1 MVAPGTTTDGRAD
14 TGERR
19 VGAPQW
25 MHGPMADVALALVWI
40 PFAVVAHVLQG
51 QTGDRVPAFVA
62 AVFLLSFSHQPLTLA
77 LVYGDP
83 DQLRLRRAI
92 FTWSPLVFVVAVFA
106 GLNISM
112 VALAVVGGLWNAEH
126 TLMQRYGIVR
136 IYGRKAGQGDGR
148 LERAMLFSWLAL
160 ALVWV
165 GADAAT
171 PDRIRQVDLGE
182 NNTLAVEQLASL
194 RTVASVLVPIAL
206 AVALGLGVAF
216 VVQEWRHRRQAN
228 PAKWVYV
235 ASTAALFGV
244 LLVDPLAGLMGYVGA
259 HAVEYF
265 VVVRQS
271 LGRRYGAGAAEPIPV
286 GAPAGAADVG
296 DVATAPR
303 RPVPLA
309 RAVRSPLGRD
319 GFLVVYVALIVGIVM
334 VLERLGSPT
343 AYAVV
348 FFTLGGLHVFYD
360 GFIWKLRR
368 APVAA
373 SLAIPTPAP

>member
-1 MVAPGTTTDGRAD
+1 MVAPGTTTDGRAA

-25 MHGPMADVALALVWI
+25 MHGPIADVALALVWI
-40 PFAVVAHVLQG
+40 PFAAVAHVLQG
-51 QTGDRVPAFVA
+51 QAGDRLPAFVA

-194 RTVASVLVPIAL
+194 RTVAAVLVPIAL

-216 VVQEWRHRRQAN
+216 VVQEWRHRHQAN
-228 PAKWVYV
+228 PAKWFYV

-271 LGRRYGAGAAEPIPV
+271 LGRRYGTAAAV
-286 GAPAGAADVG
+286 DALGDADA
-296 DVATAPR
+296 DATAPR

>member
-1 MVAPGTTTDGRAD
+1 MGAPGMTGATTETTPGGAAAV
-14 TGERR
+14 RR
-19 VGAPQW
+19 LGAPQW
-25 MHGPMADVALALVWI
+25 MHGPIADVALALVWI

-51 QTGDRVPAFVA
+51 QAGDRLPAFVA

-83 DQLRLRRAI
+83 EQLRLRRAI

-165 GADAAT
+165 GADTAT

-194 RTVASVLVPIAL
+194 RGVASVLVPIAL

-271 LGRRYGAGAAEPIPV
+271 LGRRYGTEPV
-286 GAPAGAADVG
+286 GAEAPAAGGAPV
-296 DVATAPR
+296 R

-319 GFLVVYVALIVGIVM
+319 GFLAVYVAVIVGIVM

-373 SLAIPTPAP
+373 SLAIPTS

>member
-1 MVAPGTTTDGRAD
+1 MGTPGTTTEGRIAS
-14 TGERR
+14 GARR

-25 MHGPMADVALALVWI
+25 MHGSVADVALALVWI
-40 PFAVVAHVLQG
+40 PFAVVAHLLQG
-51 QTGDRVPAFVA
+51 QAVDRLPAFVA

-83 DQLRLRRAI
+83 EQLRLRRAI
-92 FTWSPLVFVVAVFA
+92 FTWSPLVFVVAVIA

-136 IYGRKAGQGDGR
+136 IYGRKAGQDDGR

-182 NNTLAVEQLASL
+182 NNTLAVQQLAAL
-194 RTVASVLVPIAL
+194 RGVASVLVPIAL
-206 AVALGLGVAF
+206 VVAVGLGLAF
-216 VVQEWRHRRQAN
+216 VVQEWRHRRDAN

-271 LGRRYGAGAAEPIPV
+271 LGRRYAAAPGEGASADGRAPV
-286 GAPAGAADVG
+286 
-296 DVATAPR
+296 

-319 GFLVVYVALIVGIVM
+319 GFLVVYVAVIVGIVM

-373 SLAIPTPAP
+373 SLAIPTS